1 MIEKNLRS
9 VSDTK
14 KSYDS
19 HASRYDAVR
28 FGTVGGKYVYDLERR
43 FAAGFVKGP
52 RILEVGT
59 ATGRFATLFSMNGFE
74 YIGVDISNRM
84 LRITSEK
91 VKSLGGDLQ
100 TVQMDA
106 GRLGFNQ
113 YFDDVVCI
121 RTFHFLPDP
130 LNALQGMQNALV
142 TEGKCLVSFES
153 DNLVRR
159 MAIVFKIGSA
169 NQRYYRT
176 RDVEALFLKAGFKV
190 ARSGS
195 VMRIPV
201 TLYRRCP
208 KLLLGLLRGFERL
221 WPWPMHEFVL
231 GVKPRTL
238 VHGLDLRPIPDL
250 S

>member
-19 HASRYDAVR
+19 HASLYDMVRY
-28 FGTVGGKYVYDLERR
+28 GTPGGRYVYDLERK
-43 FAAGFVKGP
+43 FAAKLVGGP
-52 RILEVGT
+52 KVLEVGT

-74 YIGVDISNRM
+74 YTGVDISNRM

-100 TVQMDA
+100 SVQMDA
-106 GRLGFNQ
+106 SRLGFKQ

-121 RTFHFLPDP
+121 RTFHFLPEP
-130 LNALQGMQNALV
+130 LKALQGMHNALV
-142 TEGKCLVSFES
+142 KGGKCLVSFES

-159 MAIVFKIGSA
+159 LAILFGLGGA
-169 NQRYYRT
+169 NQRYYRN
-176 RDVEALFLKAGFKV
+176 RDVEDVFLKAGFKV
-190 ARSGS
+190 VRSGS

-201 TLYRRCP
+201 TFYRKCP
-208 KLLLGLLRGFERL
+208 KSFLWLLRRFERL
-221 WPWPMHEFVL
+221 WPWPMHNYVF
-231 GVKPRTL
+231 GSK
-238 VHGLDLRPIPDL
+238 
-250 S
+250 